1 MIKLFFNLIINTS
14 AGADNPCINTKS
26 KTKSKAKSRAKV
38 GHIST
43 TIQDKNYDFT

>member
-26 KTKSKAKSRAKV
+26 KTKSKSRAKV